1 MQRLIQA
8 HFGAAHEN
16 KLRYYPPGAE
26 QILRL
31 SQKVS
36 QECGIAEIEELGAQF
51 IPKFLRRT
59 LREKIFEVLPG
70 HQRHGQHLVTRV
82 FAKQAGN
89 LDKREWRQSLSQEL
103 DIIGF
108 PQVVRFSNNL
118 LFNLVNRR
126 FWYMT
131 RRLCRLGEGAK
142 QSKVVFDRPPDTRIL
157 NL

>member
-1 MQRLIQA
+1 MRGSVKRLTLQDLKI
-8 HFGAAHEN
+8 E
-16 KLRYYPPGAE
+16 KL
-26 QILRL
+26 
-31 SQKVS
+31 
-36 QECGIAEIEELGAQF
+36 EEMRAQF

-126 FWYMT
+126 SWYMT
-131 RRLCRLGEGAK
+131 RRLYRL
-142 QSKVVFDRPPDTRIL
+142 
-157 NL
+157 